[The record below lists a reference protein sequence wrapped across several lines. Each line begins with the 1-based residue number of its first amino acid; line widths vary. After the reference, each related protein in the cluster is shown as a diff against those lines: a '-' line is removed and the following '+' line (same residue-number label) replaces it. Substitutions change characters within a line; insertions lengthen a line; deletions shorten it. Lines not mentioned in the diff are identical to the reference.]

1 MIPGGKFQ
9 MNKRNLT
16 AILMAFS
23 LFLIVAGCRRQ
34 PPPPEP
40 PPPPPKP
47 APAKPAIS
55 TFVAE
60 PSTIER
66 GQSTTLRWATTN
78 ATNVSIDQGIG
89 AVQASGTRS
98 VFPSSSTTYT
108 LTARGAGGEVT
119 STARV
124 TVTEPPP
131 PPPPPPAPPKVTL
144 EQRISQEVRDA
155 YFDFDEYDVRSAPSS
170 PVCGTSE
177 CSQDA
182 QQVLTTNGSA
192 LRAILNDFPNAVIT
206 IEGHCD
212 ERGSAEYNL
221 GLGDRR
227 ATAARDFLT
236 QLGVPA
242 ARLRTVSYGK
252 ERLQCT
258 DATEECWQRNRRV
271 HFSAGQ

>member
-1 MIPGGKFQ
+1 
-9 MNKRNLT
+9 MNKRNLS
-16 AILMAFS
+16 AIILALS
-23 LFLIVAGCRRQ
+23 LFLVVAGCKKQ
-34 PPPPEP
+34 TPEPPPP

-47 APAKPAIS
+47 APAKPAVS

-66 GQSTTLRWATTN
+66 GQSTTLRWVVSN
-78 ATNVSIDQGIG
+78 ATASSINQGIG
-89 AVQASGTRS
+89 TVQSSGTRS
-98 VFPSSSTTYT
+98 VFPSSTTTYT
-108 LTARGAGGEVT
+108 LTVRGPGGQAT

-124 TVTEPPP
+124 TVTEPPAP
-131 PPPPPPAPPKVTL
+131 PPPPPPPPKKTL
-144 EQRISQEVRDA
+144 SQRISEEVRDA
-155 YFDFDEYDVRSAPSS
+155 YFDYDKYDIRSAPAS
-170 PVCGTSE
+170 PACGTSE
-177 CSQDA
+177 CSSDA
-182 QQVLTTNGSA
+182 QQALTSSASA
-192 LRAILNDFPNAVIT
+192 LRTILQDFPNAVIT

-227 ATAARDFLT
+227 ATAAREFLT

-242 ARLRTVSYGK
+242 ARLRSVSYGK

-258 DATEECWQRNRRV
+258 DADEACWQRNRRV